1 MASEPGGWHKC
12 TSWWLAIV
20 WVRTV
25 PPRMFGVGT
34 EGCGIGWGWWL
45 VMLDLFWRMSLY
57 WLVDIRISLSLYIY
71 IHLSSPYVYR
81 HSNNRFILQLVL
93 FRSKSTTFLF
103 FNFGSLSFSAPWNF
117 NPFEFTTRCFVLK
130 LGEQWIELAAGTP
143 LTCQPAT
150 DVLQWVVSH
159 WSFCHVFLFDSEEE
173 QW

>member
-1 MASEPGGWHKC
+1 MHFLVACHCLGQDSAPPN
-12 TSWWLAIV
+12 V
-20 WVRTV
+20 WGRNWRVRYRLRV
-25 PPRMFGVGT
+25 V
-34 EGCGIGWGWWL
+34 IGDARFIL
-45 VMLDLFWRMSLY
+45 TNVIILISRYSYL
-57 WLVDIRISLSLYIY
+57 SLSLYIYIY